1 MMTARRKR
9 RIKIQGLTTEY
20 LTSQVDNGKDGWV
33 SLYTMIK
40 WLQDEASGKPQLSA
54 QALSMLLAP
63 LVKHGVMERET
74 IFTGSQRDPSY
85 RMAQSCDSP
94 VSEEE

>member
-9 RIKIQGLTTEY
+9 RIKIQGLITEY
-20 LTSQVDNGKDGWV
+20 LTAQVDNNGWV

-40 WLQDEASGKPQLSA
+40 WLQDEASGRPQLSA